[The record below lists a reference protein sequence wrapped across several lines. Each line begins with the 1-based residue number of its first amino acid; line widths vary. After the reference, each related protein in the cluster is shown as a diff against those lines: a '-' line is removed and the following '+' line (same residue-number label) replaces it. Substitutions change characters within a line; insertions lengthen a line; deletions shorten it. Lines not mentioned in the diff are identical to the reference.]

1 MFDTLTESLDG
12 VFKKLRQRGKL
23 HPKQVDN
30 ALADIRTAL
39 LEADVAVEV
48 ADDLIARVRARA
60 LSEEVLRSLT
70 PAQQVVKV
78 VDEELT
84 VTLGGEHQPFTLS
97 GPAPVVVVMA
107 GVQGSGK
114 TTACAK
120 LAKHL
125 KAKGRRPLL
134 VAADLERPAAVE
146 QLRTLGREIGV
157 PVWSEG
163 RDPVKLAKNG
173 VKEAE
178 RTGADVAIIDTAGRL
193 HVDPEMMRQ
202 ARKIKDVT
210 RPNHVL
216 MACDAMTGQDAVVQ
230 AREFM
235 AEVDTTGFIL
245 TKLDGDARGGAALSM
260 TAVTGR
266 PIYFVG
272 TGERVDDLEAFYP
285 DRMAGRILG
294 MGDVLT
300 LIEKA
305 QDTVDAEQAAA
316 AAEQILKGQ
325 FNLEDFLGQL
335 REMKK
340 LGPIQD
346 LDEDAARDAGGE
358 ERHEGARRGRGRCG
372 AQARRGHDPVDDARG
387 AASTRYHLR
396 VPPAP
401 DRERI
406 RGHDRRR
413 QPAPQGLRGC
423 AEDDAVHDGRQAG
436 AGHDEGAQREAPEV
450 APRNEESTKDVDE
463 DPVAADGLEQAAL
476 LPRRGGRP
484 AFPA

>member
-1 MFDTLTESLDG
+1 MFDTLTDRLDG

-30 ALADIRTAL
+30 ALAEVRTAL

-48 ADDLIARVRARA
+48 ADDLLARVRARA
-60 LSEEVLRSLT
+60 LSDEVMKSLT

-78 VDEELT
+78 MDDELT
-84 VTLGGEHQPFTLS
+84 VTLGGEHRPFTLPGGS
-97 GPAPVVVVMA
+97 PAVVLIA

-120 LAKHL
+120 LAVHL
-125 KAKGRRPLL
+125 KSKGRRPFLI
-134 VAADLERPAAVE
+134 AADLERPAAVE

-178 RTGADVAIIDTAGRL
+178 RTGADVAIVDTAGRL
-193 HVDPEMMRQ
+193 HVDPDMMKQ
-202 ARKIKDVT
+202 ARQIRDVT
-210 RPNHVL
+210 KPVHVL
-216 MACDAMTGQDAVVQ
+216 MACDAMTGQDAVIQ

-235 AEVDTTGFIL
+235 REVEVTGFVL

-266 PIYFVG
+266 PVFFVG
-272 TGERVDDLEAFYP
+272 VGEKVGDLEPFYP

-305 QDTVDAEQAAA
+305 QDTADQEAAQK
-316 AAEQILKGQ
+316 AAEQMRSGQ
-325 FNLEDFLGQL
+325 FNLEDFLDQM
-335 REMKK
+335 RQMQK
-340 LGPIQD
+340 LGPLQD
-346 LDEDAARDAGGE
+346 LLKMMPGMPGGKNAMKELAETVDEGE
-358 ERHEGARRGRGRCG
+358 LRRAEAIILSMTHAERREPAIISGSRRLRIANGSGVTTADVNQLLKDFEGARKMMRTMMGGK
-372 AQARRGHDPVDDARG
+372 
-387 AASTRYHLR
+387 R
-396 VPPAP
+396 VTGMRMPA
-401 DRERI
+401 
-406 RGHDRRR
+406 
-413 QPAPQGLRGC
+413 
-423 AEDDAVHDGRQAG
+423 
-436 AGHDEGAQREAPEV
+436 
-450 APRNEESTKDVDE
+450 K
-463 DPVAADGLEQAAL
+463 
-476 LPRRGGRP
+476 LPKR
-484 AFPA
+484 